1 MNVKKGTKNIM
12 LEKTIKTINEQG
24 KSFEKHSNRWNIMQ
38 QLIDI
43 ISVQPH
49 CAEIVYQDLQ
59 IEEMTISK
67 LVSKITNQRPADPV
81 KVMKEICK
89 FYSIPCPSEL
99 PPETWRN
106 AISKPSE
113 HLNQSDPVSLLDL
126 L

>member
-12 LEKTIKTINEQG
+12 LEKTIGTINEQG
-24 KSFEKHSNRWNIMQ
+24 KSLEKHSNRWNIMQ

-43 ISVQPH
+43 ISVQPD

-67 LVSKITNQRPADPV
+67 LVSKITNQRLADPV
-81 KVMKEICK
+81 KVMQEICK

-106 AISKPSE
+106 AISVTNTSKPSE
-113 HLNQSDPVSLLDL
+113 PLSLLDL